1 MYIKNKI
8 KLLIFLFL
16 ISITFYIPNY
26 LSIGASS
33 SVYIGGDN
41 IGMELNGNGLIV
53 SNTTT
58 IHYDEIT
65 YNPSKDDDIQIGDL
79 IVEIDNKEVK
89 SMNDLEEI
97 IKEFDQ
103 DINRV
108 NIKILRNNKKLNK
121 KLSIYKIDNVFKTGL
136 FIKEKIL
143 GIGTITFIDPK
154 TSKYA
159 ALGHE
164 VRDSDY
170 KEIYP
175 ISGGTI
181 YESNVTGIKSSS
193 NGDPGEKIA
202 QINKKSEIGTINK
215 NTIYGIYGEYNNK
228 ITSKLIETS
237 DIVKEGKAYIRTEL
251 DDNIIKDYE
260 IEITEVREQKE
271 KSTKGFSFKVTDNKL
286 LEKTNGI
293 IQGMS
298 GSPVIQDN
306 KLIGAVTHVIVD
318 NCHYGHAIY
327 IRFMIDE
334 LNNL

>member
-16 ISITFYIPNY
+16 ITITFYIPNY

-108 NIKILRNNKKLNK
+108 NIKI
-121 KLSIYKIDNVFKTGL
+121 
-136 FIKEKIL
+136 
-143 GIGTITFIDPK
+143 
-154 TSKYA
+154 
-159 ALGHE
+159 
-164 VRDSDY
+164 
-170 KEIYP
+170 
-175 ISGGTI
+175 
-181 YESNVTGIKSSS
+181 
-193 NGDPGEKIA
+193 
-202 QINKKSEIGTINK
+202 
-215 NTIYGIYGEYNNK
+215 
-228 ITSKLIETS
+228 
-237 DIVKEGKAYIRTEL
+237 
-251 DDNIIKDYE
+251 
-260 IEITEVREQKE
+260 
-271 KSTKGFSFKVTDNKL
+271 
-286 LEKTNGI
+286 
-293 IQGMS
+293 
-298 GSPVIQDN
+298 
-306 KLIGAVTHVIVD
+306 
-318 NCHYGHAIY
+318 
-327 IRFMIDE
+327 
-334 LNNL
+334 